1 MMARHD
7 DERRDVPLHT
17 IGALARL
24 TGVPMQ
30 TLRNWERRYGL
41 PRPVQSGPGSH
52 RLYTAAEASLARI
65 IAARV
70 AAGTPIRKAVVA
82 AREGQQVPGTLAGAL
97 EEAARRLDAVAARR
111 TLAEAAA
118 LLPPDAVWSTVAA
131 PALRALGAHWADTGS
146 GLAAEHLAT
155 DIVRGWLHSALD
167 MLGEAAEGPLI
178 AIACGPFERHELG
191 SLMLTLM
198 LRERGVRT
206 VYLGADAPLA
216 ALQEAA
222 SLPALHMLV
231 GTATTAAAAEATI
244 EALTAVADRFPPGT
258 GPLIAYAGPGF
269 ASMEQ
274 VPAAAQGSAIYA
286 GSDLDAVAATLS
298 AQPSRRR

>member
-1 MMARHD
+1 MA
-7 DERRDVPLHT
+7 
-17 IGALARL
+17 
-24 TGVPMQ
+24 
-30 TLRNWERRYGL
+30 
-41 PRPVQSGPGSH
+41 
-52 RLYTAAEASLARI
+52 
-65 IAARV
+65 
-70 AAGTPIRKAVVA
+70 A
-82 AREGQQVPGTLAGAL
+82 AREGQQDPGTLAGAL
-97 EEAARRLDAVAARR
+97 EEARRLDAVAARR

-118 LLPPDAVWSTVAA
+118 LLPTDTVWRTVAA
-131 PALRALGAHWADTGS
+131 PALRALGAHWANTGT

-155 DIVRGWLHSALD
+155 DVVRGWLHAALD
-167 MLGEAAEGPLI
+167 TLGEPAEGPLI

-231 GTATTAAAAEATI
+231 GTATTAATI

-286 GSDLDAVAATLS
+286 GSDLVLVAATLS
-298 AQPSRRR
+298 AHPSRRR